1 MSALGHKPTFA
12 VQKGMSALPP
22 RADMCSATRDVRYVP
37 RADIRVRH
45 PLGDMSGGRRPYA
58 AAGAT
63 VNREFESHLGA
74 LLLDGN

>member
-1 MSALGHKPTFA
+1 
-12 VQKGMSALPP
+12 
-22 RADMCSATRDVRYVP
+22 MCSATRDVRFVP

-45 PLGDMSGGRRPYA
+45 PLGDMSCGRRHMP
-58 AAGAT
+58 AT